1 MPINVAAAM
10 AAKLQPIDYEWNEDR
25 VILYHLGLGA
35 GAAFTDPKELEYT
48 YEKTLKVLPTFA
60 VLPGF
65 GMAPQVASTPDLNID
80 LTGVVH
86 GEHEIILD
94 GPLPVAARVRS
105 TAEVTGVY
113 DRGSGAAIMFRI
125 DTADRDTG
133 KRLFS
138 NTWTL
143 FARGAGGFGGPA
155 APKPEILP
163 PERAPD
169 AEVRSPLIPQ
179 IAQIYRLSGD
189 KAFLHID
196 PELVRLAGFD
206 RPIVHGLCSM
216 GVVTKAV
223 VDGLLGGDVARVRR
237 VRMRFAKPVFPGETI
252 LTRAWREGG
261 LVAIEAIA
269 LERGENVV
277 TQAWMEVR
285 ATDGTG

>member
-1 MPINVAAAM
+1 MPINVDAAM
-10 AAKLQPIDYEWNEDR
+10 AAKLEPIDYEWNEDR

-48 YEKTLKVLPTFA
+48 YENVLKVLPTFS
-60 VLPGF
+60 VLAGF
-65 GMAPQVASTPDLNID
+65 GMAPQVVRTPHLNID
-80 LTGVVH
+80 PSGVVH
-86 GEHEIILD
+86 GEHEIAVE
-94 GPLPVAARVRS
+94 GPLPVTARVRS
-105 TAEVTGVY
+105 TAAVTGVY
-113 DRGSGAAIMFRI
+113 DRGSGAAIVFKI

-133 KRLFS
+133 RLLFS

-143 FARGAGGFGGPA
+143 FARGAGGFGGPPP
-155 APKPEILP
+155 PKSDVARPD
-163 PERAPD
+163 RAPD
-169 AEVRSPLIPQ
+169 VEIRSPLIPQ

-196 PELVRLAGFD
+196 PELVKRAGFE

-223 VDGLLGGDVARVRR
+223 VDGVLAGDVARVRR
-237 VRMRFAKPVFPGETI
+237 VRMRFAKPVFPGETV
-252 LTRAWREGG
+252 LTRAWREGDR
-261 LVAIEAIA
+261 VVIEAVA

-285 ATDGTG
+285 DA

>member
-10 AAKLQPIDYEWNEDR
+10 TARLEPIDYAWDEDR

-48 YEKTLKVLPTFA
+48 YEKCLKVLPTFA

-65 GMAPQVASTPDLNID
+65 GMAPQVVRTPGLDID
-80 LTGVVH
+80 MSGVVH
-86 GEHEIILD
+86 GEHEIALE

-105 TAEVTGVY
+105 TAAVTGVY
-113 DRGSGAAIMFRI
+113 DRGSGAAIAFRI
-125 DTADRDTG
+125 DTADRDSG
-133 KRLFS
+133 KLLFS

-155 APKPEILP
+155 APRPEVAP
-163 PERAPD
+163 PQRAPD
-169 AEVRSPLIPQ
+169 AEMRSPLIPQ

-196 PELVRLAGFD
+196 PELVKPAGFD
-206 RPIVHGLCSM
+206 RPIAHGLCSM

-252 LTRAWREGG
+252 VTRAWAEGG
-261 LVAIEAIA
+261 RVAIEAVA
-269 LERGENVV
+269 SERGENVV
-277 TQAWMEVR
+277 TQAWMDVGDPP
-285 ATDGTG
+285 T